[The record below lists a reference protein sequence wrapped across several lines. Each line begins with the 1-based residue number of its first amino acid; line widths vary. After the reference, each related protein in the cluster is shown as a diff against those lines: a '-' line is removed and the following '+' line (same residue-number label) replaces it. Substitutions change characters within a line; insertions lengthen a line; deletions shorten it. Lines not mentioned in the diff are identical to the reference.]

1 MTDAHGPRQNHLI
14 DAFSETEYER
24 LFPHLELVP
33 MPLGEVIY
41 ESWDKLRY
49 SYFPTTCIV
58 SLLYIMENGASTEVA
73 VVGNEGMIGVA
84 LFMNGGTMPNRAV
97 IVSGGYAYRLRVQL
111 LMKEF
116 ERFGGRRSG
125 ALHHLLLRCIQSL
138 ITQMTQTAACNRHH
152 SADQQFCRWLLLSLD
167 ITVPDRSVLEARVCE
182 CYQVVK
188 TESDHLLPSLSVIA
202 H

>member
-1 MTDAHGPRQNHLI
+1 MARQNHLI
-14 DAFSETEYER
+14 DTFSETEYER

-33 MPLGEVIY
+33 MPFGDLIY
-41 ESWDKLRY
+41 ESGDILLY
-49 SYFPTTCIV
+49 SYVHTTCIV
-58 SLLYIMENGASTEVA
+58 SLLYIMKNGASTEVA

-125 ALHHLLLRCIQSL
+125 ALHHLLLRYI
-138 ITQMTQTAACNRHH
+138 
-152 SADQQFCRWLLLSLD
+152 
-167 ITVPDRSVLEARVCE
+167 
-182 CYQVVK
+182 
-188 TESDHLLPSLSVIA
+188 
-202 H
+202 

>member
-1 MTDAHGPRQNHLI
+1 MARQNHLI

-24 LFPHLELVP
+24 LFPHLDLVP
-33 MPLGEVIY
+33 MPFGDVIY
-41 ESWDKLRY
+41 ESGDKLLY
-49 SYFPTTCIV
+49 SYFHTTCIV
-58 SLLYIMENGASTEVA
+58 SLLYIMKNGASTEVA

-125 ALHHLLLRCIQSL
+125 ALHHLLLRYI
-138 ITQMTQTAACNRHH
+138 
-152 SADQQFCRWLLLSLD
+152 
-167 ITVPDRSVLEARVCE
+167 
-182 CYQVVK
+182 
-188 TESDHLLPSLSVIA
+188 
-202 H
+202 

>member
-1 MTDAHGPRQNHLI
+1 MPPGKTILLMP
-14 DAFSETEYER
+14 FSETEYER

-41 ESWDKLRY
+41 ESGDKLRY
-49 SYFPTTCIV
+49 AYFPTTCIV

-125 ALHHLLLRCIQSL
+125 ALHHLLLRYIQSL

-152 SADQQFCRWLLLSLD
+152 SADQ
-167 ITVPDRSVLEARVCE
+167 
-182 CYQVVK
+182 
-188 TESDHLLPSLSVIA
+188 
-202 H
+202 